1 MIKKMLITALLALF
15 IAGTA
20 RGDARRVQVTMEA
33 ANKGDASAQNKLGV
47 YYEIGASI
55 EQSDI
60 EAVKW
65 FRKAAD
71 QGHGEAMFNLAEM
84 YEQGRG
90 VPKNL
95 QEAIALYKKSCA
107 NGCKCA
113 CKSYHLLTGEDN
125 EAPPVTF

>member
-1 MIKKMLITALLALF
+1 MTKKILIPALLAMF
-15 IAGTA
+15 FAGTA

-33 ANKGDASAQNKLGV
+33 ANNGDASAQNKLGV

-55 EQSDI
+55 GQNDV
-60 EAVKW
+60 EAAKW
-65 FRKAAD
+65 FRMAAD

-95 QEAIALYKKSCA
+95 DEAIALYKKSCA

-113 CKSYHLLTGEDN
+113 CKRYQLLTGEEE
-125 EAPPVTF
+125 EAPPAPF